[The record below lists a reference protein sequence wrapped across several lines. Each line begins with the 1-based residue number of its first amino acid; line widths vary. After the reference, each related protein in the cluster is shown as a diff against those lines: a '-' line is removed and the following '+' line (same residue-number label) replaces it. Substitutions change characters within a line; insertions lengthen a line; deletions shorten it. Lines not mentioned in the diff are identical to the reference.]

1 MNRKS
6 LGALVALNGVLLI
19 ALIMVAMLPARPA
32 QAQFGGVAFVM
43 IAGEV
48 TGQARFNCVYITE
61 LSSARMVAIMFNS
74 ANDKLEK
81 LAGRELKN
89 DVKGDAAPKRGR

>member
-6 LGALVALNGVLLI
+6 LGALVALNAVLLI

-32 QAQFGGVAFVM
+32 QAQFGGNAFVM

-61 LSSARMVAIMFNS
+61 LQSAKMVAVMFNS
-74 ANDKLEK
+74 ANDKLEVI
-81 LAGRELKN
+81 AGRELKK
-89 DVKGDAAPKRGR
+89 DVEAGGIPKRGR